1 MILVLST
8 SSPRTSLAWFE
19 GETCV
24 WSGDREAPRAASS
37 AICALLEESQIP
49 LDRASQI
56 MVDVGPGS
64 FTGVRV
70 GVTMAKVW
78 AAFGPIPVA
87 EVHSFDLISPD
98 APVAVYAKR
107 GRSFLRIP
115 GESPQAIEDAMIP
128 GDALGYGTHF
138 ADAAQFPVAARWG
151 PGLPSQKS
159 VEALNLVPCY
169 VAEPDISVPKQQLIM
184 GEAFAHDPVR

>member
-8 SSPRTSLAWFE
+8 SSPRTSLSWFE

-24 WSGDREAPRAASS
+24 WAGDREAPRAASS
-37 AICALLEESQIP
+37 AVCALLEESQIQIHE
-49 LDRASQI
+49 ASQI
-56 MVDVGPGS
+56 IVDVGPGS

-78 AAFGPIPVA
+78 AAMGKLEVG
-87 EVHSFDLISPD
+87 EVHAFDLIDPL
-98 APVAVYAKR
+98 APVAVYAKK

-115 GESPQAIEDAMIP
+115 GEAPVSIEDALIP
-128 GDALGYGTHF
+128 LQSVGYGASFSDSLRHPL
-138 ADAAQFPVAARWG
+138 ASRWR
-151 PGLPSQKS
+151 PGLPSHRV

-169 VAEPDISVPKQQLIM
+169 VAEPDISVAKQQLIM
-184 GEAFAHDPVR
+184 GEAFSHDPV